1 VAEVTTA
8 FVTEM
13 RFEMQFDHSTDAGRT
28 RRDQSVIA
36 LNRCIDDFSRSWDE
50 RRSLSESKRFFPE
63 ASLVPP
69 VVAAVELIKADMSI
83 RCEQGRPFK
92 SLDTYYSEFPGLFG
106 DDKVP
111 YELVLEDFQVRKRAG
126 EEPNIADYSKM
137 YPDYKVSLNR
147 MAKPDA
153 PTVEEN
159 KEARSSSWHDTIVAS
174 GNILND
180 IQVGDQLD
188 EFDLLAE
195 LGRGAFAK
203 VFLARQI
210 SMQRMVALKISADH
224 SREAQTMAQLEHAYI
239 VRVFDQRILP
249 EKNLRLLYMQYVSA
263 GTLEHVCAHVNNK
276 DFGARS
282 GASFIEVVDQQLTQ
296 KGELI
301 PTDSATRSNL
311 KEASWP
317 ETVCWIGSRLAQ
329 ALNYAHEKKVLHRD
343 LKPANVLLAADLTP
357 KLSDFNIA
365 YSSEL
370 DNATPAAYFGGTL
383 VYMSPEQLEAYN
395 PHHEREPESLDGPS
409 DIFSLGVVLWELLT
423 GKLPYK
429 HVSIESGW
437 QQTLDEMTEL
447 RRNGPDVD
455 ALKSITDGLP
465 PGLSATLRKCLEP
478 NPEDRFSTA
487 GELARQLELC
497 MSPQLQQ
504 LVQPSET
511 DNWQFARRRPLLT
524 LVAAGLLPNLLISI
538 MNISY
543 NANGIIQFLTEEARD
558 VFFSKTLAVMNVL
571 LYTPAMVIG
580 VIWCWPLFKAI
591 TLMRDQ
597 GKPDGK
603 DLQGL
608 RRKSLRCGH
617 IVAGISFG
625 GWLISAFSWPLA
637 IAFVSSGPSGLTA
650 WHWSHFFIS
659 QILCGLLAA
668 VLVFFTISRTSLHAL
683 YPPLINLGAIG
694 EKESST
700 LNWFRKTSYVYLIV
714 GASVPILAIT
724 ILTLIDMLI
733 LPHDDLRLAAVLLGV
748 VGFAT
753 SLLEYWMFRSIQEDT
768 ETLKP
773 TLDLSSN

>member
-1 VAEVTTA
+1 
-8 FVTEM
+8 M
-13 RFEMQFDHSTDAGRT
+13 
-28 RRDQSVIA
+28 
-36 LNRCIDDFSRSWDE
+36 NIDEKGNSSPQDPDE
-50 RRSLSESKRFFPE
+50 QIDRNS
-63 ASLVPP
+63 
-69 VVAAVELIKADMSI
+69 
-83 RCEQGRPFK
+83 
-92 SLDTYYSEFPGLFG
+92 
-106 DDKVP
+106 
-111 YELVLEDFQVRKRAG
+111 
-126 EEPNIADYSKM
+126 
-137 YPDYKVSLNR
+137 
-147 MAKPDA
+147 
-153 PTVEEN
+153 PTVP
-159 KEARSSSWHDTIVAS
+159 ADPADRRASWRETITES
-174 GNILND
+174 ND
-180 IQVGDQLD
+180 ALSKYHAGDQLD
-188 EFDLLAE
+188 DFDLLTE

-239 VRVFDQRILP
+239 VRVFDQRLLP
-249 EKNLRLLYMQYVSA
+249 EQNLRLLYMQYVSA
-263 GTLEHVCAHVNNK
+263 GTLEHVCAHVDNI
-276 DFGARS
+276 DFENRCGVN
-282 GASFIEVVDQQLTQ
+282 FIDVVDQQLSQ

-301 PTDSATRSNL
+301 PTDSVTRSNL
-311 KEASWP
+311 KETTWP

-329 ALNYAHEKKVLHRD
+329 ALDYAHEKGVLHRD

-383 VYMSPEQLEAYN
+383 VYMSPEQLEAYDT
-395 PHHEREPESLDGPS
+395 HHERQPESLDGRS

-423 GKLPYK
+423 GKLPYEQ
-429 HVSIESGW
+429 VSTNSGW
-437 QQTLDEMTEL
+437 QQMLNEMTEQ
-447 RRNGPDVD
+447 RRKGPDIH
-455 ALKSITDGLP
+455 ALKSISDALP
-465 PGLSATLRKCLEP
+465 PGLSNALLKCLEP
-478 NPEDRFSTA
+478 NPEDRFSSA
-487 GELARQLELC
+487 DELARQLDLC

-511 DNWQFARRRPLLT
+511 DHWQFARRRPLLT
-524 LVAAGLLPNLLISI
+524 LVAAGLVPNLLISV

-543 NANGIIQFLTEEARD
+543 NANGIIQFLTEDARD

-571 LYTPAMVIG
+571 LYTPAVTIG

-591 TLMRDQ
+591 TQMRNQ
-597 GKPDGK
+597 EKPDDE
-603 DLQGL
+603 DLPGL

-617 IVAGISFG
+617 VVAGVSFG
-625 GWLISAFSWPLA
+625 AWLMSAFSWPLA
-637 IAFVSSGPSGLTA
+637 LALVSSGSSGLTA

-668 VLVFFTISRTSLHAL
+668 VLVFFMISRTSLHAL

-694 EKESST
+694 ETELGT
-700 LNWFRKTSYVYLIV
+700 LNWFRKTSYVYLIL

-724 ILTLIDMLI
+724 ILTLIDMLV
-733 LPHDDLRLAAVLLGV
+733 LRQDDLRLAAVLLGV

-773 TLDLSSN
+773 TLDLSSH